1 MTLSPKT
8 APSCRTTSTA
18 APTPLVSKPTGQWHS
33 SWCSPSLFCPSCI
46 AAAACACWCQDKG
59 QAPCWHTADHCII
72 SLTQHATT
80 GVSQSGTAGERD
92 RWADMWLPLPSGITQ
107 PGQREPHLGAGVKC
121 ASLTPLPGD
130 VYEDIWPCCEGTA
143 PIPTGTCSC
152 KRRDLS
158 HFGCSN
164 WLSQEINQCDN
175 FFLTWREQHRFLFQI
190 PS

>member
-1 MTLSPKT
+1 MSLSPKT
-8 APSCRTTSTA
+8 APGSRTTSTA

-33 SWCSPSLFCPSCI
+33 SWCSPSLLCPSCM
-46 AAAACACWCQDKG
+46 CLLVPG
-59 QAPCWHTADHCII
+59 QGPGSPWHTADHCII

-80 GVSQSGTAGERD
+80 GVSQSGSAGERD
-92 RWADMWLPLPSGITQ
+92 KWADVWLPLPSGITQ
-107 PGQREPHLGAGVKC
+107 PGQRKPHLGAGVKC

-130 VYEDIWPCCEGTA
+130 VYEDTWPCCEGTA
-143 PIPTGTCSC
+143 PIPTGTRSC

-164 WLSQEINQCDN
+164 WLSQEIHQCNN
-175 FFLTWREQHRFLFQI
+175 FFLTWREQHRLLFQI